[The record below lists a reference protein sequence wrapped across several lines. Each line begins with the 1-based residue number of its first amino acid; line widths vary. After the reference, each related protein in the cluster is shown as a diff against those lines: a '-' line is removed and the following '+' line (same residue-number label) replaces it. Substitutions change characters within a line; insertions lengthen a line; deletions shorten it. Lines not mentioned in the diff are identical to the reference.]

1 MASIKQAFNEAVE
14 RGKCN
19 IYLFIIK
26 YSFKKSIMEKC
37 TKYLKIYN
45 KYYNNI

>member
-26 YSFKKSIMEKC
+26 Y
-37 TKYLKIYN
+37 LKEILWRNTYNILKFIIYN
-45 KYYNNI
+45 IM